1 VSFVD
6 ARGRLEGEPFAYRI
20 TKDGRVRIT
29 FEGRQVTVVAG
40 TRAARL
46 AAALRDAGDPIALQ
60 LLLAKATGHFKHGT
74 ER

>member
-1 VSFVD
+1 VD
-6 ARGRLEGEPFAYRI
+6 ARGRLEGEPFAYRV
-20 TKDGRVRIT
+20 TKDARVRIT

-40 TRAARL
+40 QRAARL
-46 AAALRDAGDPIALQ
+46 AAALRDADDPVAVQ